1 MNDKYKQPE
10 LSLLGR
16 KPDGLHEYLAADG
29 NKPFV
34 LIVYMKKSMKR
45 RQNNIWITVGVI
57 VICVL
62 LLYWLFARTLLVEDE
77 ELGAVPATIEQA
89 PIE

>member
-16 KPDGLHEYLAADG
+16 KSDGVYEYWAVQG
-29 NKPFV
+29 NKLFV
-34 LIVYMKKSMKR
+34 SAFIMEKSMKR
-45 RQNNIWITVGVI
+45 RQNNVWITVGVI

-77 ELGAVPATIEQA
+77 ELGAIPATIEQA

>member
-1 MNDKYKQPE
+1 M
-10 LSLLGR
+10 
-16 KPDGLHEYLAADG
+16 EYLTFRR
-29 NKPFV
+29 NKLFV
-34 LIVYMKKSMKR
+34 STVYMEKSMKR
-45 RQNNIWITVGVI
+45 RQNNIWITIGVI

-77 ELGAVPATIEQA
+77 ETGAIPAMIEQA